1 MDYSRLIEQT
11 KNTIQTL
18 QNSLDDLMRRDADHK
33 RRNRIF
39 FETRMARQKEMQTE
53 LRRQQTDALR
63 LHDITPQPLSRETP
77 VRVPAIYAR
86 YTIETAPTVRISAA
100 RPPIRHQITYTC
112 MQDLSLQQHLHHAVQ
127 QYESTHHKLP
137 RGVRMSGWN
146 KDILAILGVSHYEV
160 LHDGSKQDIL
170 VPIEC
175 DNTLNDQTI
184 VVFGK

>member
-11 KNTIQTL
+11 QRTIQTL
-18 QNSLDDLMRRDADHK
+18 QDSLVELRQRNAFIAK
-33 RRNRIF
+33 RNRTF
-39 FETRMARQKEMQTE
+39 FETRIAQQHAMQTE

-63 LHDITPQPLSRETP
+63 LDEMTPLSRETP
-77 VRVPAIYAR
+77 VRVPAVTYAPF
-86 YTIETAPTVRISAA
+86 TIETAPTVRISAA
-100 RPPIRHQITYTC
+100 RPVLRQIIYTC
-112 MQDLSLQQHLHHAVQ
+112 RQDLSLQQHLHNAVQ
-127 QYESTHHKLP
+127 QYEATHKKLP
-137 RGVRMSGWN
+137 RGIRMSAWN
-146 KDILAILGVSHYEV
+146 QTILAIIGVTHYEV